1 MKNLILLLLLL
12 ISTAACWRWID
23 YAKDLPEGFT
33 MKRLRDG
40 YALAFHEAQTWS
52 PQAYLESVSAKYR
65 LENGEWTLQSGRYVF
80 VDENRMEYISIY
92 IDLREKILEVR
103 GPDQVGGKGSLV
115 TTTRF
120 YLANNP
126 LDERHAIEKALAHLP
141 KECKVRE
148 LIVLGHS
155 DFKQVWHVDFMNP
168 NRGLFSGP
176 LFLPT
181 ISVNAVTGK
190 VTLSSD
196 WNERDWCRPSA
207 QDGFRCDP
215 CAIEDG
221 ELGAKAPPAATLAA
235 SRAKAQGER
244 SQPFLTRRGE
254 GGRWR
259 NERGGA
265 PSAPPRSFRGR
276 RLLPNR
282 GPPHPS
288 VRKARW

>member
-12 ISTAACWRWID
+12 ISTAACWRRID

-65 LENGEWTLQSGRYVF
+65 LENGEWTLQSGHYIF

-92 IDLREKILEVR
+92 IDLREKIIEVT
-103 GPDQVGGKGSLV
+103 GPARVGGKGSLV

-148 LIVLGHS
+148 LIVSGYGN
-155 DFKQVWHVDFMNP
+155 FKQTWHVDFRNP

-181 ISVNAVTGK
+181 IFVNAVTGK

-244 SQPFLTRRGE
+244 SQPFLTRR
-254 GGRWR
+254 
-259 NERGGA
+259 
-265 PSAPPRSFRGR
+265 
-276 RLLPNR
+276 
-282 GPPHPS
+282 
-288 VRKARW
+288 

>member
-1 MKNLILLLLLL
+1 MKKPILLLLLL

-92 IDLREKILEVR
+92 IDLREKIIEVT
-103 GPDQVGGKGSLV
+103 GPARVGGKGSLV

-126 LDERHAIEKALAHLP
+126 LDERHAIEKALTHLP

-244 SQPFLTRRGE
+244 SQPFLTRR
-254 GGRWR
+254 
-259 NERGGA
+259 
-265 PSAPPRSFRGR
+265 
-276 RLLPNR
+276 
-282 GPPHPS
+282 
-288 VRKARW
+288 